1 MAHEEYIR
9 ILPDARYAALM
20 IHGILGSPDHFRD
33 LLPLV
38 PDSWSVHTLLLE
50 GHGGDVQDFSAARMD
65 RWRNQV
71 FTRIEELLSTHEK
84 VVLVAHS
91 MGTLFSLQAS
101 LRWPDRIGGL
111 FLLGSPTR
119 VFVKPA
125 TALNSVLMTFGYV
138 DKNDR
143 SFADMEREVSVR
155 TTPWVI
161 SYIPWIPRFLELFG
175 EIYRTRKII
184 PQITVPT
191 QVFQSKH
198 DELVHFSSRHDFEN
212 HPVIVSTDL
221 CEEHSGHFG
230 YGENDLKLLRSRFTA
245 MLRDVD
251 ETL

>member
-9 ILPDARYAALM
+9 ILPHARYAVLM
-20 IHGILGSPDHFRD
+20 VHGILGSPEHFRD

-38 PDSWSVHTLLLE
+38 PETWSVHTMLLE
-50 GHGGDVQDFSAARMD
+50 GHGGGPKEFAAARMD
-65 RWRNQV
+65 RWRAQV
-71 FTRIEELLSTHEK
+71 FARIEELLAAHEK
-84 VVLVAHS
+84 VVIAAHS
-91 MGTLFSLQAS
+91 MGTLFALQAS

-138 DKNDR
+138 NKNNR

-155 TTPWVI
+155 TTPWVFR
-161 SYIPWIPRFLELFG
+161 YIPWIPRFLELFN
-175 EIYRTRKII
+175 EIHRTRKII
-184 PQITVPT
+184 PRITVPT
-191 QVFQSKH
+191 QVFQSKN

-221 CEEHSGHFG
+221 LENHSGHFG
-230 YGENDLKLLRSRFTA
+230 YGEKDLKLLQSRFTA

-251 ETL
+251 PSI